1 MNDKIKQDLKAKYP
15 TKQTKQSKNA
25 AKKVLDCLEQN
36 NNDVFKVSDIRAKCS
51 LSGGALYSAI
61 YRLAA
66 EDKIG
71 FASAKYHLFK
81 LSSNEKVKSTKSGS
95 TKLLVWHRD
104 YRVSVPLRDDWI
116 VEEPSQE
123 EQIPLF
129 TNELDSMSNDEL
141 SELIEKA
148 KRIQIKRGVT
158 KRYSCLSDGVQD
170 QLVDVFGAI
179 GITDPVYYAHSDES
193 ISLLTYTAVPNMP
206 IDIVVDVGDGPKRMN
221 CKSLTIFGKAIVKA
235 TDSMFGADEQ

>member
-1 MNDKIKQDLKAKYP
+1 M
-15 TKQTKQSKNA
+15 
-25 AKKVLDCLEQN
+25 DCLEQN
-36 NNDVFKVSDIRAKCS
+36 NNEVFKVSDVRAKCS
-51 LSGGALYSAI
+51 ISGGSLYSAI

-66 EDKIG
+66 ENKIG

-81 LSSNEKVKSTKSGS
+81 LSSNEKIKHTKSGS
-95 TKLLVWHRD
+95 TKLLVWHKD

-116 VEEPSQE
+116 VEELSQE

-129 TNELDSMSNDEL
+129 TSELSTMSNDEL

-148 KRIQIKRGVT
+148 KRIQIKRGVA

-193 ISLLTYTAVPNMP
+193 ISLLTYTAVPSMP
-206 IDIVVDVGDGPKRMN
+206 IDVVIDVGDGPKRMN
-221 CKSLTIFGKAIVKA
+221 CKSLTIFGKR
-235 TDSMFGADEQ
+235 S

>member
-1 MNDKIKQDLKAKYP
+1 MNDKIRQDLKAKYP
-15 TKQTKQSKNA
+15 TKQTKASKSA

-51 LSGGALYSAI
+51 LSGGSLYSAI

-95 TKLLVWHRD
+95 TKLLIWHKD

-116 VEEPSQE
+116 AEEPSQE

-141 SELIEKA
+141 SDLIEKA
-148 KRIQIKRGVT
+148 KRIQIKRGIA
-158 KRYSCLSDGVQD
+158 KRYGCLSDGVQD
-170 QLVDVFGAI
+170 QLVGVFGAI

-206 IDIVVDVGDGPKRMN
+206 IDIVIDTGFGPERLN
-221 CKSLTIFGKAIVKA
+221 CRHLTIFGKAIVKA